1 MHRRIKR
8 YLIFI
13 IPLFFAIFSFNNVS
27 AARTSNTDLYKKSLL
42 MGVKTCYQDYA
53 KESILQKDFSDY
65 TSIFKSGYD
74 KTSNSGVWITTHVGN
89 SLNTDNRADS
99 ILSCAQVFSGRGSQA
114 KGLKDF
120 YTIPE
125 SLTGLG
131 YVFSHNEGAKDEA
144 SGTAES
150 TSDQIT
156 FKISEVKDGSNN
168 NSNKMQ
174 TIGNGISCNAEQI
187 YHDGWIFKYWYWQIT
202 GCSGKTGISYNGEEL
217 FVLDADAND
226 GFLLYGAGAE
236 VFPHNGDQF
245 APLKYYSFS
254 HTSEQVSL
262 KSEFDKTSFLDMLK
276 ADVEVA
282 ANKYY
287 SSPSVTVQSTISTPT
302 STDATNSNSVYV
314 PKNKNKLTAAN
325 MLIRNLNPS
334 FVVIW
339 KDDDKYS
346 LYYQYL
352 VNMQK
357 EYPDININ
365 QCSEEKPSSGLAFKN
380 SPTSWCIINI
390 PTSATAAEGETL
402 SVFGE
407 NGLEEGTFLD
417 VLEWFNDEN
426 NYNGVSSDTFV
437 NAAVDDNGDLVPED
451 NSGEDTTTSEGD
463 PCWNAG
469 VESQGWLL
477 CPTLNNLKYS
487 ASALDGVVEGWLTVD
502 TDLYDRDSAAYTV
515 WAYMRNF
522 ANFIMIIILLV
533 IIFSQL
539 TGYGINNYGVKK
551 MLPKL
556 IVMSI
561 LINLSFVLCEL
572 AVDLSNILG
581 VGLRNMFGVMG
592 QGLIEASGA
601 DASNIIS
608 SIISIIFG
616 AAGVAGA
623 AVPAGIQ
630 ILPIVGSGNSVMVV
644 VMIVMFLVV
653 IFAALVLFFLAL
665 GARMIMIVLCM
676 ALSPIAFALYILPN
690 TQQFFKKWWKI
701 FQSALVM
708 FPICGAI
715 SGISYLIRGMVLSN
729 SGVQLWMW
737 FVALVAPYLPFFLLP
752 SLLRK
757 AIAGLGE
764 VGGALTTM
772 GTRFSSGVRK
782 GRDAIQGT
790 ERYQEALNSAKSQH
804 AVKRAESTLNRFKGV
819 NRENLTRAQLDRLH
833 KAEQVIKAD
842 TAARAAARVG
852 SYPLEEDLAID
863 RAQKAREAEELKA
876 YRDQFTGASK
886 DELRNTA
893 QSASTWL
900 SQPGGAQRMS
910 ALIEAMQNNGMETD
924 IYGMLRQNDVS
935 SMSSVMQTLATSS
948 NKVLKAY
955 GKAGGG
961 RSYTDFMQ
969 NGGLQAYAKN
979 KGQDFVNGLDDK
991 SLTEIASQQQQS
1003 VTGNIMGTEQ
1013 LVQAAAQL
1021 NDEDSLRAI
1030 NTMLGTRND
1039 ITISAEQATQLKSST
1054 RQTLLGNTNG
1064 GRTALVNA
1072 MRAVAADP
1080 QLSGKLDN
1088 KVKADY
1094 SSAFGITFP

>member
-1 MHRRIKR
+1 MNKQFLKSVIAV
-8 YLIFI
+8 FI
-13 IPLFFAIFSFNNVS
+13 ILGIGFFGVATPTYADGENDTVISKALLQGLANCYTQLLLEYEVEVS
-27 AARTSNTDLYKKSLL
+27 DITDATSILKSRASVRNINIPNGLV
-42 MGVKTCYQDYA
+42 GDYA
-53 KESILQKDFSDY
+53 YDQISCKELVNGASTWFHGSSSSILK
-65 TSIFKSGYD
+65 D
-74 KTSNSGVWITTHVGN
+74 KTV
-89 SLNTDNRADS
+89 
-99 ILSCAQVFSGRGSQA
+99 
-114 KGLKDF
+114 
-120 YTIPE
+120 IP
-125 SLTGLG
+125 S
-131 YVFSHNEGAKDEA
+131 
-144 SGTAES
+144 S
-150 TSDQIT
+150 TSDYGT
-156 FKISEVKDGSNN
+156 KIEFLTNMGYIPTEDSKQHCV
-168 NSNKMQ
+168 
-174 TIGNGISCNAEQI
+174 
-187 YHDGWIFKYWYWQIT
+187 HFKY
-202 GCSGKTGISYNGEEL
+202 
-217 FVLDADAND
+217 DATTWTN
-226 GFLLYGAGAE
+226 AG
-236 VFPHNGDQF
+236 D
-245 APLKYYSFS
+245 
-254 HTSEQVSL
+254 
-262 KSEFDKTSFLDMLK
+262 
-276 ADVEVA
+276 
-282 ANKYY
+282 Y
-287 SSPSVTVQSTISTPT
+287 SSADEATVYTPSICA
-302 STDATNSNSVYV
+302 D
-314 PKNKNKLTAAN
+314 
-325 MLIRNLNPS
+325 
-334 FVVIW
+334 
-339 KDDDKYS
+339 
-346 LYYQYL
+346 
-352 VNMQK
+352 
-357 EYPDININ
+357 
-365 QCSEEKPSSGLAFKN
+365 
-380 SPTSWCIINI
+380 
-390 PTSATAAEGETL
+390 
-402 SVFGE
+402 
-407 NGLEEGTFLD
+407 
-417 VLEWFNDEN
+417 
-426 NYNGVSSDTFV
+426 
-437 NAAVDDNGDLVPED
+437 VDDNGEIASELSVKDDGGSTFKFVQFKVKKDSFGNLSAIQVDCNVGFLAIDNGGCSRHVGVKRGNWNDFIQGIFDDLTTNLQTVTKSAGSAYGVTTVTYTISKATDVKSET
-451 NSGEDTTTSEGD
+451 DTTSYHLKNYPEAKKAMIEAFTGSDEIPKIDADDQARLYVTYLKKYYGAKQVCGAFTEDQKTVYEGQGYIEYRRTDLGLMCYVLATQQADKKVNGVRADGGEYQLGYQTAGFSDIVDWLKDYSGDVDVNLDTAETLDPEQSTDTATDTATSEGD

-502 TDLYDRDSAAYTV
+502 TDLYDRDSAAHTV
-515 WAYMRNF
+515 WAIMRNF

-581 VGLRNMFGVMG
+581 VGLRNVFGAMG

-616 AAGVAGA
+616 AIGVAGA
-623 AVPAGIQ
+623 AVPAGIT
-630 ILPIVGSGNSVMVV
+630 ILTTVAPGSGVMVV
-644 VMIVMFLVV
+644 IMIVMFLIV
-653 IFAALVLFFLAL
+653 ILAALILFFLAL

-729 SGVQLWMW
+729 GGVHLWML

-752 SLLRK
+752 SLLKK

-782 GRDAIQGT
+782 GRDAVQGT
-790 ERYQEALNSAKSQH
+790 SRYQEALNTAKSQH
-804 AVKRAESTLNRFKGV
+804 AVKRAESIQKKLGGL
-819 NRENLTRAQLDRLH
+819 NRENLSRAQLDRLR

-924 IYGMLRQNDVS
+924 IYEMLRQNDVS

>member
-42 MGVKTCYQDYA
+42 MGVKICYEKYA

-65 TSIFKSGYD
+65 TSIFEGSGFN
-74 KTSNSGVWITTHVGN
+74 KTSSSDVWITTHVGN
-89 SLNTDNRADS
+89 SLNSNNYADS
-99 ILSCAQVFSGRGSQA
+99 NLSCAQVFAGYGSQA

-156 FKISEVKDGSNN
+156 FRISEVKDSSGN

-174 TIGNGISCNAEQI
+174 TIGNGISCNAEQKR
-187 YHDGWIFKYWYWQIT
+187 GGLFSKYWYWQIT

-217 FVLDADAND
+217 FVLDADVND
-226 GFLLYGAGAE
+226 GFYLEGVNMELYEYDMDAFDVYFQAL
-236 VFPHNGDQF
+236 PR
-245 APLKYYSFS
+245 
-254 HTSEQVSL
+254 TSEQAL
-262 KSEFDKTSFLDMLK
+262 LESEFDKSSIPDMLK

-407 NGLEEGTFLD
+407 NGLKEGTFLD

-581 VGLRNMFGVMG
+581 VGLRNVFGAMG

-616 AAGVAGA
+616 AIGVAGA
-623 AVPAGIQ
+623 AVPAGIT
-630 ILPIVGSGNSVMVV
+630 ILTTVAPGSGVMVV
-644 VMIVMFLVV
+644 IMIVMFLIV
-653 IFAALVLFFLAL
+653 ILAALILFFLAL

-729 SGVQLWMW
+729 GGVHLWML

-752 SLLRK
+752 SLLKK

-782 GRDAIQGT
+782 GRDAVQGT
-790 ERYQEALNSAKSQH
+790 SRYQEALNTAKSQH
-804 AVKRAESTLNRFKGV
+804 AVKRAESIQKKLGGL
-819 NRENLTRAQLDRLH
+819 NRENLSRAQLDRLR

-924 IYGMLRQNDVS
+924 IYEMLRQNDVG
-935 SMSSVMQTLATSS
+935 SMSSVMQTLAASS

-1003 VTGNIMGTEQ
+1003 TTGNIMSTEQ

-1021 NDEDSLRAI
+1021 NDEDSLKSI
-1030 NTMLGTRND
+1030 NEMLAKRD
-1039 ITISAEQATQLKSST
+1039 DVAISAEQATQLKSST
-1054 RQTLLGNTNG
+1054 RDVLVKKGQSK
-1064 GRTALVNA
+1064 TALVNA
-1072 MRAVAADP
+1072 MKAVAADP
-1080 QLSGKLDN
+1080 QLSGKLNND
-1088 KVKADY
+1088 VKKYY
-1094 SSAFGITFP
+1094 SKFGITFP